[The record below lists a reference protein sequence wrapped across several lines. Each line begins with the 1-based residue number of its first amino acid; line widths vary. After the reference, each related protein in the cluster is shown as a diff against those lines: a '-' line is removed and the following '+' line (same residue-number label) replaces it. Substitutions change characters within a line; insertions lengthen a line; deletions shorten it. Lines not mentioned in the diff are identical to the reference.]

1 MEDELLR
8 LDETALLN
16 ALMDNV
22 VDAIYF
28 KDRRCRLV
36 RVSRKMAASVGLADS
51 SELIGKTDAELF
63 GEDFGRRTMI
73 DDLRVMETG
82 EPIIGLVECRELP
95 NGELNWTS
103 TTKMPLHD
111 AEGKIV
117 GLLGITREINDLKR
131 VELDLQYL
139 ATHDTL
145 TGLPN
150 RYLFYDRLE
159 QTLRRARRNMSL
171 FAVLYI
177 DLDGFKAVN
186 DHYGHDAGD
195 QVLKQVAARLQS
207 GVRDSDTAARIGG
220 DEFVVLLD
228 IVHQPEDAEMVAQHL
243 REAIEARFDLLATQ
257 VRVTVSVGISLF
269 PSHGSDAVTLVKAA
283 DQAMY
288 EAKKQN
294 NACAFYSPPQMLY

>member
-1 MEDELLR
+1 MEDDLLH
-8 LDETALLN
+8 LSESFLLN

-22 VDAIYF
+22 ADAIYF

-36 RVSRKMAASVGLADS
+36 RVSRQMAASLGLTDS

-95 NGELNWTS
+95 NSELNWTS
-103 TTKMPLHD
+103 TTKTPLRN
-111 AEGKIV
+111 AAGEIV
-117 GLLGITREINDLKR
+117 GLLGITREINELKR

-150 RYLFYDRLE
+150 RYLLYDRLE
-159 QTLRRARRNMSL
+159 QILRRARRNQSS

-177 DLDGFKAVN
+177 DLDGFKMIN
-186 DHYGHDAGD
+186 DHYGHDSGD
-195 QVLKQVAARLQS
+195 QVLKQVGARLQS

-220 DEFVVLLD
+220 DEFAVLLD
-228 IVHQPEDAEMVAQHL
+228 TIHQPEEAEMVAQHL
-243 REAIEARFDLLATQ
+243 REAIEVRFDLLATQ
-257 VRVTVSVGISLF
+257 VSVTVSIGISLF
-269 PSHGSDAVTLVKAA
+269 PAHGSDAVTLVKAA

-288 EAKKQN
+288 EAKKRN
-294 NACAFYSPPQMLY
+294 NACAFYSPPQMPQ

>member
-1 MEDELLR
+1 MDDDLFQVSESF
-8 LDETALLN
+8 LLN

-22 VDAIYF
+22 ADAIYF

-36 RVSRKMAASVGLADS
+36 RVSRQMAGSLGLKDS
-51 SELIGKTDAELF
+51 SQLIGKTDKELF

-82 EPIIGLVECRELP
+82 EPIIGLVESRELP
-95 NGELNWTS
+95 GGELNWTS
-103 TTKMPLHD
+103 TTKLPLRGTD
-111 AEGKIV
+111 GEIV
-117 GLLGITREINDLKR
+117 GLLGITREINELKR

-159 QTLRRARRNMSL
+159 QTLRRTRRSMGR

-177 DLDGFKAVN
+177 DLDGFKMIN
-186 DHYGHDAGD
+186 DHYGHDLGD
-195 QVLKQVAARLQS
+195 QVLKQVGARLQG

-220 DEFVVLLD
+220 DEFAVLLD
-228 IVHQPEDAEMVAQHL
+228 IIHQPEDAAMVAQHL
-243 REAIEARFDLLATQ
+243 RESIEVKFDLLATQ
-257 VRVTVSVGISLF
+257 VSVTASIGISLF
-269 PSHGSDAVTLVKAA
+269 PDHGSDAVSLVKAA

-288 EAKKQN
+288 EAKKRN
-294 NACAFYSPPQMLY
+294 NACAFYSPPQMPL